1 MFVDFNQNAPHKTVF
16 GAWCVRAGPGA
27 QVSTPF
33 AWDELAHIHPD
44 ELTMA
49 TVPTAARGAG
59 DPWATIDDEPQSIE
73 PLVERYER
81 DLAAGIP
88 DAPWPPVYPKMPD
101 EAPRVDP
108 SRARKPGGVAVS
120 EAALREAERE
130 AILEAAPFAVGVALA
145 LTALAVVSA
154 QADWRLFDNVGW
166 WLWAVTAGAWGLLA
180 LVLLMGL
187 STAVGRRDVRRRL
200 VQTLL
205 ALAVL
210 LSVVQTALLVASLVN
225 ASDVRVTGPQLLQ
238 SGATLWFSN
247 VVAFGLAFWTMD
259 AGGPVRRAVA
269 QS

>member
-1 MFVDFNQNAPHKTVF
+1 M
-16 GAWCVRAGPGA
+16 
-27 QVSTPF
+27 
-33 AWDELAHIHPD
+33 
-44 ELTMA
+44 
-49 TVPTAARGAG
+49 
-59 DPWATIDDEPQSIE
+59 
-73 PLVERYER
+73 
-81 DLAAGIP
+81 
-88 DAPWPPVYPKMPD
+88 
-101 EAPRVDP
+101 
-108 SRARKPGGVAVS
+108 S

-187 STAVGRRDVRRRL
+187 SRAVGRRDVRRSL

-269 QS
+269 QTRTPVDFYFPQDTDDLRGSGWVPHLVDYLYVSLTNSIAFSPTDTMPLTRRAKGLMGLGAMVSAITLLLVAARAVNILG